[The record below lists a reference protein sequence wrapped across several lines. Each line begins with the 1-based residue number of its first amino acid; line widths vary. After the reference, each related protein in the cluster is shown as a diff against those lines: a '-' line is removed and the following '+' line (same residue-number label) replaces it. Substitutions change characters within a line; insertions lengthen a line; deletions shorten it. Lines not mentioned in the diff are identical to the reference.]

1 MSGDVSLT
9 SALRNNLLS
18 LQSTQRSID
27 TTQQRLST
35 GKRVNSALDNPLNFF
50 RAESFGKRADDLNTL
65 LDGVALSIRTIE
77 EADAGVTAV
86 LAQLDSAK
94 SLVDQAQTEINANG
108 GSKTLASLNLKSATT
123 SGIPSSGVA
132 ISALLGDIAGFG
144 SGGGSIVFTLDAGD
158 FNTAGGPY
166 QVTID
171 STDTISGLLA
181 AFTNLGGG
189 TIPYTRGGVTATYD
203 DTTGTLQ
210 FTAADGLAIDSF
222 SVEVIDADT
231 SDIEDSSVTID
242 NTVITDGKD
251 IRIFTGSR
259 TTLQDITTRYG
270 NTLNEINAI
279 VGDASY
285 QGINLLENDDLLTTF
300 NEDGSSTLTT
310 LGEDFSSTGLGLTG
324 FTGASYFSTQSSVSS
339 RANELADAVR
349 DVRNFGASIANDLS
363 IIQTRRDFTESTVN
377 TLRAGSDDLTLAD
390 LNEEGA
396 NLLALQTRQQL
407 GVTSLSLASQS
418 QQAVLR
424 LF

>member
-27 TTQQRLST
+27 TTQLRLST

-50 RAESFGKRADDLNTL
+50 RAESFGSRAEDLNTL
-65 LDGVALSIRTIE
+65 LDGIALSIRTIE

-86 LAQLDSAK
+86 LKQLDSAQ
-94 SLVDQAQTEINANG
+94 SLVDQAQTEINANA
-108 GSKTLASLNLKSATT
+108 GSKVIASLDVYTAGATAAGT
-123 SGIPSSGVA
+123 A
-132 ISALLGDIAGFG
+132 TLISAVFGDIEGFAAGD
-144 SGGGSIVFTLDAGD
+144 SITITLDAGD
-158 FNTAGGPY
+158 LNTSGGAY
-166 QVTID
+166 TTTVNG
-171 STDTISGLLA
+171 SDTFGALINAITGLGGATVGAVLSA
-181 AFTNLGGG
+181 AFNNGKFEITSL
-189 TIPYTRGGVTATYD
+189 
-203 DTTGTLQ
+203 
-210 FTAADGLAIDSF
+210 DGLGIDSF
-222 SVEVIDADT
+222 SI
-231 SDIEDSSVTID
+231 SVTDITPSNTTAAEVTVD
-242 NTVITDGKD
+242 NTVIGNGKD

-259 TTLQDITTRYG
+259 TTLKDISQRY
-270 NTLNEINAI
+270 NTTLNEITAI

-285 QGINLLENDDLLTTF
+285 QGINLLEGDDLLTTF

-310 LGEDFSSTGLGLTG
+310 RGKDFRDTGLDLSSFAGT
-324 FTGASYFSTQSSVSS
+324 AYFNTQSEVSS
-339 RANELADAVR
+339 RSNELSDAIR
-349 DVRNFGASIANDLS
+349 DVRNFGSTIANDLS
-363 IIQTRRDFTESTVN
+363 VIQTRRDFTESTVS
-377 TLRAGSDDLTLAD
+377 TLRAGADDLTLAD

>member
-27 TTQQRLST
+27 TTQLRLST

-50 RAESFGKRADDLNTL
+50 RAESFGSRAEDLNTL
-65 LDGVALSIRTIE
+65 LDGIALSIRTIE

-86 LAQLDSAK
+86 LKQLDSAQ
-94 SLVDQAQTEINANG
+94 SLADQAQTEINANA
-108 GSKTLASLNLKSATT
+108 GSKTIADLDIRTAGAAAATGATT
-123 SGIPSSGVA
+123 IG
-132 ISALLGDIAGFG
+132 ALFGDIEGFRTG
-144 SGGGSIVFTLDAGD
+144 DSIKVTLDAGNL
-158 FNTAGGPY
+158 NTAGGAY
-166 QVTID
+166 TASVNSA
-171 STDTISGLLA
+171 STL
-181 AFTNLGGG
+181 TNLIAAITGLGG
-189 TIPYTRGGVTATYD
+189 TTVGAVLTAVVANGKLTI
-203 DTTGTLQ
+203 TST
-210 FTAADGLAIDSF
+210 DGLAIDSF
-222 SVEVIDADT
+222 SISVTDT
-231 SDIEDSSVTID
+231 SPSNSTEAEVTVD
-242 NTVITDGKD
+242 NTVIGNGKD

-259 TTLQDITTRYG
+259 TTLKDISQRY
-270 NTLNEINAI
+270 NTTLNEITAI

-285 QGINLLENDDLLTTF
+285 QGINLLEGDDLLTTF

-310 LGEDFSSTGLGLTG
+310 RGKDFRDTGLDLTSFSG
-324 FTGASYFSTQSSVSS
+324 TAYFSTQSAVSS
-339 RANELADAVR
+339 RVNELSDAIR
-349 DVRNFGASIANDLS
+349 DVRNFGSTIANDLS
-363 IIQTRRDFTESTVN
+363 VIQTRRDFTESTVS
-377 TLRAGSDDLTLAD
+377 TLRAGADDLTLAD